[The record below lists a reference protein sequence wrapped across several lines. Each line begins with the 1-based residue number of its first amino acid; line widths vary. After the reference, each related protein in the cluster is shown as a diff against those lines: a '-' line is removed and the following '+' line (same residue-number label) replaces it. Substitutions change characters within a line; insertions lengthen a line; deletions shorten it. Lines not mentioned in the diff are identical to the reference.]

1 MKNRRIMGGLLGAAL
16 LTLWAG
22 AADAQWV
29 FLARKVIG
37 RVESMQQTPKPGT
50 PTYDVASVV
59 LEAPAAKVYQTV
71 LRTVQSHPEN
81 RITQRDDVSL
91 NLEVNRGAFTV
102 GIHIVALQDKVSQLI
117 VASVVPPGQQSA
129 TSYAVQHVL
138 QVCEQMK
145 VKCHR
150 SENGE

>member
-1 MKNRRIMGGLLGAAL
+1 MKKREIAGQLLAAAL
-16 LTLWAG
+16 LTPWAG

-59 LEAPAAKVYQTV
+59 LDAEAAKVFRTV
-71 LRTVQSHPEN
+71 VQTVQSHPEN
-81 RITQRDDVSL
+81 RITQRDDVSM
-91 NLEVNRGAFTV
+91 NLEVSRGDFTV
-102 GIHIVALQDKVSQLI
+102 GIHVVALQDKVSQLI
-117 VASVVPPGQQSA
+117 IASVVPPGQQSP

-138 QVCEQMK
+138 QICEQMK
-145 VKCHR
+145 VRCYRAESGK
-150 SENGE
+150 